1 MIVEMGKVDRS
12 EIFRIEPGIYLVR
25 LSGHLT
31 FAGSN
36 QINELI
42 QRDQPTGKRAVLY
55 ETTREFTGYDPELRT
70 LQNNPALSG
79 TAHIGI
85 ITGNP
90 LLRMVT
96 TAVAL
101 GLRTATGV
109 PMSSY
114 GSMEAAVEGAKKAL
128 AKK

>member
-1 MIVEMGKVDRS
+1 VDEVGQIDQS
-12 EIFRIEPGIYLVR
+12 SVLRIEAGIYLVR
-25 LSGHLT
+25 LAGHLT

-42 QRDQPTGKRAVLY
+42 QRDQPEGKRAVLY

-70 LQNNPALSG
+70 LQNNPALTG

-114 GSMEAAVEGAKKAL
+114 GSVEAAIEGARKAL
-128 AKK
+128 AKR